1 MSAAGGPLFAAALA
15 RVLEVERLYS
25 NRSSDPGRET
35 VWGVSRTRW
44 PDWAGWA
51 IVDALRGPG
60 FPQSLA
66 TGPRA
71 AELSALVA
79 EFYLHEFW
87 RVCRCDELAA
97 VDEVLAVKVF
107 DTAVNIA
114 PAMAAELLQGC
125 LRTAGRRNVSADG
138 QIGPETLAAVR
149 VLPPA
154 VLLASFRAAQR
165 GYYLGLMRANSVL
178 RENRGGWLRRAES

>member
-1 MSAAGGPLFAAALA
+1 MSAGGPLFDAALA
-15 RVLEVERLYS
+15 RVLDVEKLYS
-25 NRSSDPGRET
+25 NRSSDPGGET
-35 VWGVSRTRW
+35 VWGVARRKW
-44 PDWAGWA
+44 PGWGGWA
-51 IVDALRGPG
+51 IVDAARGPG

-66 TGPRA
+66 AGPRA
-71 AELSALVA
+71 VELSAMVA
-79 EFYLHEFW
+79 DFYLREFW
-87 RVCRCDELAA
+87 RACSCDELAA

-107 DTAVNIA
+107 DTAVNLGGEV
-114 PAMAAELLQGC
+114 AAELLQGC
-125 LRTAGRRNVSADG
+125 LRTAGRRNVAADG

-165 GYYLGLMRANSVL
+165 AYYLGLMRANSGL